1 MFSLPQLIE
10 EDVKELE
17 GALSDLVSKS
27 ESSAAL
33 ILDIGGFLVAQYGK
47 AEGFDY
53 TTIGALAS
61 ASFAATQAMAG
72 LVSETNFSSIYQQ
85 GENFSLILH
94 SIDGQCL
101 LAVIFPA
108 QVSVGVVKYYASGT
122 ITRISEQLQRAR
134 ERTPDAGVDLASLN
148 LADPSDVFRRKE
160 EAS

>member
-1 MFSLPQLIE
+1 MYSLPQIIQ
-10 EDVKELE
+10 EDVTELE
-17 GALSDLVSKS
+17 GALSDLVSKT
-27 ESSAAL
+27 EASAAL
-33 ILDIGGFLVAQYGK
+33 ILDIGGFLVAQQGR

-108 QVSVGVVKYYASGT
+108 QVSVGVVKYYATGT
-122 ITRISEQLQRAR
+122 ISRISDQLQRAR
-134 ERTPDAGVDLASLN
+134 ERDPDSGVDLASLN
-148 LADPSDVFRRKE
+148 MADPSELFRRKE
-160 EAS
+160 AQ

>member
-1 MFSLPQLIE
+1 MFSLPQLFE
-10 EDVKELE
+10 EDIREIE
-17 GALSDLVSKS
+17 SALSDLVNKS
-27 ESSAAL
+27 EATAAL
-33 ILDIGGFLVAQYGK
+33 VLDIGGFLVAQQGR

-85 GENFSLILH
+85 GENFSVILH

-108 QVSVGVVKYYASGT
+108 QVSVG
-122 ITRISEQLQRAR
+122 
-134 ERTPDAGVDLASLN
+134 
-148 LADPSDVFRRKE
+148 
-160 EAS
+160 

>member
-1 MFSLPQLIE
+1 MYSLPQLFE
-10 EDVKELE
+10 EDVKEFE
-17 GALSDLVSKS
+17 EALSDLVSKS
-27 ESSAAL
+27 EASAAL

-85 GENFSLILH
+85 GENFSLVLN

-108 QVSVGVVKYYASGT
+108 QISVGVVKYYAVNT
-122 ITRISEQLQRAR
+122 IARIVDQLQRAR
-134 ERTPDAGVDLASLN
+134 DRSPDAGVDLASLN
-148 LADPSDVFRRKE
+148 MADPSEMFRRKE
-160 EAS
+160 AS